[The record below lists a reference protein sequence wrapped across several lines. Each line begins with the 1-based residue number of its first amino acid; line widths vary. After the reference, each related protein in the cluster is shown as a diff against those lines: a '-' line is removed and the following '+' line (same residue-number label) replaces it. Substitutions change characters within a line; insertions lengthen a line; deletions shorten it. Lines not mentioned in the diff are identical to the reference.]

1 MARENFALQSSR
13 GDEEL
18 NCYRW
23 VPDGEPKASLQI
35 VHGMTEHILRYD
47 GFAAYLNSRGIVVY
61 GHDHLGHGGTSEE
74 KGFIA
79 EEDGD
84 DMLVADMG
92 LVNARMI
99 SDNPGIPHFV
109 MGHSMGSFVTRRF
122 LTVGGDVDAAVIM
135 GTGQQAGY
143 QVALALAIS
152 KLLCMVKGRHHRSRL
167 LNSLVFGSYDRKFDS
182 PDLPNKWLCANPES
196 LRAYDADPDCGFQF
210 TDAAY
215 RDLFTLIRRVER
227 EEGFGNIPKDLPI
240 LFVSGQDDPVGD
252 FGKGV
257 EKAKAALEGRG
268 LRPEIRLYPGMRHE
282 ILNELDKQKVYSD
295 IAGWL
300 EQYCTQSRGSS
311 EVDG

>member
-1 MARENFALQSSR
+1 MARENFTMPSSR

-23 VPDGEPKASLQI
+23 MPEGEPKASLQI
-35 VHGMTEHILRYD
+35 VHGMTEHILRYED
-47 GFAAYLNSRGIVVY
+47 FATFLNSRGFAVY

-79 EEDGD
+79 EEHGD
-84 DMLVADMG
+84 DMLVEDMRR
-92 LVNARMI
+92 VNDRMR
-99 SDNPGIPHFV
+99 SDLPGIPHFV

-122 LTVGGDVDAAVIM
+122 LTIGGNDIDAAVIM

-143 QVALALAIS
+143 QVTLALTIA
-152 KLLCMVKGRHHRSRL
+152 KLLCMVRGNHHRSGL
-167 LNSLVFGSYDRKFDS
+167 LNNLVFDSYDKRFDS

-196 LRAYDADPDCGFQF
+196 LKAYDADPDCGFRF

-215 RDLFTLIRRVER
+215 RDLFTLIRRVEG
-227 EEGFGNIPKDLPI
+227 EEGFGNIPKDLPV

-257 EKAKAALEGRG
+257 EKARAALEERG
-268 LRPEIRLYPGMRHE
+268 LKPDMILYPGMRHE
-282 ILNELDKQKVYSD
+282 ILNEVDHRKVYED
-295 IAGWL
+295 IAEWL
-300 EQYCTQSRGSS
+300 CGCI
-311 EVDG
+311 

>member
-1 MARENFALQSSR
+1 MARENFTMPSSR

-23 VPDGEPKASLQI
+23 MPEGEPKASLQI
-35 VHGMTEHILRYD
+35 VHGMTEHILRYED
-47 GFAAYLNSRGIVVY
+47 FATFLNSHGFAVY

-79 EEDGD
+79 EDHGD
-84 DMLVADMG
+84 DMLVEDMRR
-92 LVNARMI
+92 VNDRMR
-99 SDNPGIPHFV
+99 SDLPGIPHFV

-122 LTVGGDVDAAVIM
+122 LTIGGNDIDAAIIM

-143 QVALALAIS
+143 QVTLALTIA
-152 KLLCMVKGRHHRSRL
+152 KLLCMVRGNHHRSGL
-167 LNSLVFGSYDRKFDS
+167 LNNLVFGSYDKRFDS
-182 PDLPNKWLCANPES
+182 PDLPNKWLCANPEP
-196 LRAYDADPDCGFQF
+196 LKAYDADPDCGFRF

-215 RDLFTLIRRVER
+215 RDLFALIRRVER
-227 EEGFGNIPKDLPI
+227 EEGFGNIPKDLPV

-268 LRPEIRLYPGMRHE
+268 LKPDMILYPGMRHE
-282 ILNELDKQKVYSD
+282 ILNEVDHRKVYED
-295 IAGWL
+295 IAEWL
-300 EQYCTQSRGSS
+300 CGYI
-311 EVDG
+311 

>member
-1 MARENFALQSSR
+1 MWTRVTDAMSRENFTIASSR

-23 VPDGEPKASLQI
+23 MPEGEPVAALQI
-35 VHGMTEHILRYD
+35 VHGMTEHILRYSD
-47 GFAAYLNSRGIVVY
+47 FAEFLNGRGFAVY

-79 EEDGD
+79 EEHGD
-84 DMLVADMG
+84 DMLVADMAR
-92 LVNARMI
+92 VNARMAE
-99 SDNPGIPHFV
+99 DLPEIPHFV

-122 LTVGGDVDAAVIM
+122 LTLHGKDVDGAVIM

-143 QVALALAIS
+143 QVSLALAIA
-152 KLLCMVKGRHHRSRL
+152 KLLCMVKGRHHRSGM
-167 LNSLVFGSYDRKFDS
+167 LNDLVFGNYDKHFTE

-215 RDLFTLIRRVER
+215 RDLFTMIRRIEK
-227 EEGFGNIPKDLPI
+227 EEGFGNIPKELPV
-240 LFVSGQDDPVGD
+240 LFVSGADDPVGD

-257 EKAKAALEGRG
+257 GKAKAVLEKHG
-268 LRPEIRLYPGMRHE
+268 LKPELVLYPGMRHE
-282 ILNELDKQKVYSD
+282 ILNEADRQQVYSD
-295 IAGWL
+295 IACWL
-300 EQYCTQSRGSS
+300 ESLLR
-311 EVDG
+311 

>member
-1 MARENFALQSSR
+1 MARENFTMPSSR

-23 VPDGEPKASLQI
+23 MPEGEPRASLQI
-35 VHGMTEHILRYD
+35 VHGMTEHILRYED
-47 GFAAYLNSRGIVVY
+47 FATFLNSNGFAVY

-79 EEDGD
+79 EEHGD
-84 DMLVADMG
+84 DMLVEDMRK
-92 LVNARMI
+92 VNDRMR
-99 SDNPGIPHFV
+99 SDLPGIPHFV

-122 LTVGGDVDAAVIM
+122 LTVGGNDIDAAVIM

-143 QVALALAIS
+143 QVTLALTIA
-152 KLLCMVKGRHHRSRL
+152 KLLCMVRGNHHRSGL
-167 LNSLVFGSYDRKFDS
+167 LNNLVFGSYDKRFDS

-196 LRAYDADPDCGFQF
+196 LKAYDADPDCGFRF

-215 RDLFTLIRRVER
+215 RDLFTLIRRVEM
-227 EEGFGNIPKDLPI
+227 EEGFGNIPEDLPV

-268 LRPEIRLYPGMRHE
+268 LKPDMILYPGMRHE
-282 ILNELDKQKVYSD
+282 ILNEVDHRKVYED
-295 IAGWL
+295 IAEWL
-300 EQYCTQSRGSS
+300 CDASEPIPSR
-311 EVDG
+311 

>member
-1 MARENFALQSSR
+1 MARENFTMPSSR

-23 VPDGEPKASLQI
+23 MPEGEPKASLQI
-35 VHGMTEHILRYD
+35 VHGMTEHILRYED
-47 GFAAYLNSRGIVVY
+47 FATFLNSRGFAVY

-79 EEDGD
+79 EEHGD
-84 DMLVADMG
+84 DMLVEDMRR
-92 LVNARMI
+92 VNDRMR
-99 SDNPGIPHFV
+99 SDLPGIPHFV

-122 LTVGGDVDAAVIM
+122 LTIGGNDIDAAVIM

-143 QVALALAIS
+143 QVTLALTIA
-152 KLLCMVKGRHHRSRL
+152 KLLCMVKGNHHRSGL
-167 LNSLVFGSYDRKFDS
+167 LNNLVFDSYDKRFDS

-196 LRAYDADPDCGFQF
+196 LKAYDADPDCGFRF

-215 RDLFTLIRRVER
+215 RDLFTLIRRVEG
-227 EEGFGNIPKDLPI
+227 EEGFGNIPKDLPV

-257 EKAKAALEGRG
+257 EKARAALEERG
-268 LRPEIRLYPGMRHE
+268 LKPDMILYPGMRHE
-282 ILNELDKQKVYSD
+282 ILNEVDHRKVYED
-295 IAGWL
+295 IAEWL
-300 EQYCTQSRGSS
+300 CGCI
-311 EVDG
+311 